1 MEVNMDKGK
10 TEIACDITVAWLNAL
25 GQSVATCPEVKDIL
39 IDKEQILE
47 FYKTMYKSVYSG

>member
-1 MEVNMDKGK
+1 MDKGK